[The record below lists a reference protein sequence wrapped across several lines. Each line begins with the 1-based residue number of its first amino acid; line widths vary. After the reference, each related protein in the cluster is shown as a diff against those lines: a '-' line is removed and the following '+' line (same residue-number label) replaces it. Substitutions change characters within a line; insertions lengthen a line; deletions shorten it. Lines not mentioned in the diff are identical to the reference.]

1 METTK
6 ERKATGRKPKG
17 SLINFLVE
25 SNVKIF
31 KSRKKK
37 SSSSSIYP
45 FFKMNTGDSFEFPIG
60 MYSRVYSSAMYHSKK
75 TGIKFLFLKQDSEKY
90 RVWRVK

>member
-6 ERKATGRKPKG
+6 KRKATGRKPKG
-17 SLINFLVE
+17 TLINFLVE
-25 SNVKIF
+25 SNVEIF

-37 SSSSSIYP
+37 SSSSIYP
-45 FFKMNTGDSFEFPIG
+45 FFEMNTGDSFEFPIG

-75 TGIKFLFLKQDSEKY
+75 TGIKFLFSIQDSEKY